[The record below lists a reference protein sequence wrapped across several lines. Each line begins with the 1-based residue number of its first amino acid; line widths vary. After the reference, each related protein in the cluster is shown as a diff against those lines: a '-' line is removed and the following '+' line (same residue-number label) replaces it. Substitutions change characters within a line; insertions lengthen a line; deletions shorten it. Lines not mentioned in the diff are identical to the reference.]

1 MEPLRGLRSLLRHR
15 LLRGISPRRL
25 RRRGTSSRAHH
36 PRQRIH
42 RARVIALL
50 ALAVALGLGASSAIA
65 QQPAAGPTVQELE
78 RLLDEREANIARSD
92 ARLVALE
99 ALADSLVRAKSRVDP
114 GSAQYERISNQIRE
128 NSDQIRP
135 LQRDLRNLHAEAR
148 DLQTQLF
155 QRYNG
160 LVAITQTRIDEL
172 RRQGRTSQ
180 NSPELAQLLQRLPD
194 YLSARERYNAA
205 VQEQQC
211 APWLPDLVL
220 LADDSPSQLRYKEAL
235 ARDAVDKINTCIQ
248 GIEKRIDDQV
258 QKKRIK
264 EEVERLQRDIRLWGD
279 QRSAQARDQLEQILE
294 GRDRVLGGAIDPFE
308 DPDARIRELQRR
320 RLDLVERREE
330 YQTKA
335 RWFAQRLQE
344 FYP

>member
-1 MEPLRGLRSLLRHR
+1 MDLLRGLPSLLRHR
-15 LLRGISPRRL
+15 LLRGISPRASTRRSTNPRAQRL
-25 RRRGTSSRAHH
+25 SH
-36 PRQRIH
+36 RISL
-42 RARVIALL
+42 APPIALL
-50 ALAVALGLGASSAIA
+50 ALAVALGLGASSAVA
-65 QQPAAGPTVQELE
+65 QQPAGPTIQELE

-135 LQRDLRNLHAEAR
+135 LQRDLRQLHAETR

-160 LVAITQTRIDEL
+160 LVAVTQTRIDEL

-220 LADDSPSQLRYKEAL
+220 MADDSPSQLRYKEAL
-235 ARDAVDKINTCIQ
+235 SRDAVDKINTCIQ
-248 GIEKRIDDQV
+248 GIEKQIDDQV

-294 GRDRVLGGAIDPFE
+294 GRDRVLGGALDPFE

-335 RWFAQRLQE
+335 RWFAQRLRE

>member
-1 MEPLRGLRSLLRHR
+1 MPHRRVSSRTHHWAISRHVHQPSHR
-15 LLRGISPRRL
+15 L
-25 RRRGTSSRAHH
+25 
-36 PRQRIH
+36 H
-42 RARVIALL
+42 RARVIALI
-50 ALAVALGLGASSAIA
+50 ALAFALGLLPISAFA
-65 QQPAAGPTVQELE
+65 QQPAGPTVQELE

-92 ARLVALE
+92 ARLVRLE

-135 LQRDLRNLHAEAR
+135 LQRDLRQLHSEAR

-160 LVAITQTRIDEL
+160 LVAVTQTRIDEL

-194 YLSARERYNAA
+194 FLAARERYNAA

-248 GIEKRIDDQV
+248 GIEKQIDDQV

-279 QRSAQARDQLEQILE
+279 QRSAQARDELGAILE
-294 GRDRVLGGAIDPFE
+294 GRRDTPRGAIDPFE

-320 RLDLVERREE
+320 RLDLVEHREE
-330 YQTKA
+330 YETKA
-335 RWFAQRLQE
+335 RWFAQRLRE

>member
-1 MEPLRGLRSLLRHR
+1 MPHRRVSSRTHHWAISRHAHQPRHR
-15 LLRGISPRRL
+15 L
-25 RRRGTSSRAHH
+25 
-36 PRQRIH
+36 H

-50 ALAVALGLGASSAIA
+50 ALAVALGLGASSAVA
-65 QQPAAGPTVQELE
+65 QQPAGPTIQELE

-99 ALADSLVRAKSRVDP
+99 ALADSLVRAKSRVEP

-160 LVAITQTRIDEL
+160 LVAVTQTRIDEL

-235 ARDAVDKINTCIQ
+235 SRDAVDKINTCIQ
-248 GIEKRIDDQV
+248 GIEKQIDDQV

-294 GRDRVLGGAIDPFE
+294 GRGAGDLPGGAIDPFE

-335 RWFAQRLQE
+335 RWFAQRLRE